1 MSAGAAKGDISDM
14 QPPKL
19 AIRKGVVMIQGRNR
33 PCIQITAVVDPNVRK
48 TLDEHFLE
56 VNLFKRSAYAQGF
69 PEGTPVPQP
78 TLAPHL
84 GALIKNDAC
93 PEITVKTILAGQ
105 LFQGQTLWEVKAFEY
120 IGQRAFDSLVDII
133 STVVEFGREVIYQ
146 PEAAIH
152 LANAV
157 AFAADAAAEVAAAA
171 ALAAEEAAA
180 TRANAA

>member
-1 MSAGAAKGDISDM
+1 M

-33 PCIQITAVVDPNVRK
+33 PCIQITAIVDAGVRK
-48 TLDEHFLE
+48 TLEEHFLD
-56 VNLFKRSAYAQGF
+56 VNLFKRSAYAHGF
-69 PEGTPVPQP
+69 PEGSPVPKP

-120 IGQRAFDSLVDII
+120 IGQRAFDSLVDVI
-133 STVVEFGREVIYQ
+133 STLVEFGREVVYQ
-146 PEAAIH
+146 PEVAIT

-157 AFAADAAAEVAAAA
+157 AFAADTAAEVAAAA
-171 ALAAEEAAA
+171 AGVAQDAAA
-180 TRANAA
+180 GRADAA